1 MFYMPV
7 NSFSGLIAGV
17 TFEFLGSV
25 TVFREE
31 VRPAFHIQIPVYYLL
46 RKMAYIVGL
55 TREDR

>member
-1 MFYMPV
+1 MPV